1 MSDTGIVV
9 QKARLTFDGANAPI
23 IEIERTFEIRRGCS
37 LLVAP
42 SGGGKT
48 SLLRLLSGWFTPSEE
63 VRPAFELLANYDP
76 LRDVEFIGNH
86 QTLLPWF
93 SVRKNIA
100 IRGGDLSKAEANW
113 RAVGLPASTF
123 EKYPYELSLGMYK
136 RAELVAAYSHS
147 PRLLLL
153 DEFFS
158 SLDPEASALSMALIE
173 AHAGA
178 AGAVLI
184 TTHTPEAFSQVD
196 SKLGFRYGPK
206 RQVVDISLLQ

>member
-9 QKARLTFDGANAPI
+9 QKALLTFEGASAPI
-23 IEIERTFEIRRGCS
+23 IEIENTFEIRRGCS

-48 SLLRLLSGWFTPSEE
+48 SLLRLLSGWFAPGED
-63 VRPAFELLANYDP
+63 VRPALELLVNYDP

-86 QTLLPWF
+86 QTLLPWY

-100 IRGGDLSKAEANW
+100 MRGGDLSKSEANW
-113 RAVGLPASTF
+113 RAVGLPESAF

-136 RAELVAAYSHS
+136 RAELVAAFSHS

-158 SLDPEASALSMALIE
+158 SLDPETNALSMALIE

-184 TTHTPEAFSQVD
+184 TTHTPEAFPQVD
-196 SKLGFRYGPK
+196 SRLGFRYGPK
-206 RQVVDISLLQ
+206 RQVVEVSPLQ